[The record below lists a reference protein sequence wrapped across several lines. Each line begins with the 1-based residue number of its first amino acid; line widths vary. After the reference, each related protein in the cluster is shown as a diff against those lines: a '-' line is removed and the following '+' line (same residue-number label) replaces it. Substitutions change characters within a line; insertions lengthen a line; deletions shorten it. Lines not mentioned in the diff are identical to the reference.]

1 MGKLVG
7 QSLNRNLD
15 LYKII
20 ATNIKHLR
28 VETEKTQSELSELI
42 DIGHDSWSVIESG
55 ESRIEFGVA
64 LAIANLFCL
73 PSVECLSIKDFY
85 KNVGDDWREKAIR
98 NIEGRR
104 EC

>member
-1 MGKLVG
+1 MKVTG

-15 LYKII
+15 LYKTI

-28 VETEKTQSELSELI
+28 IETEKTQSELSSLI
-42 DIGHDSWSVIESG
+42 QISEDSWGLIERG
-55 ESRIEFGVA
+55 ITRIEFGVA

-98 NIEGRR
+98 NIEGRG
-104 EC
+104 

>member
-1 MGKLVG
+1 MGKLTG

-28 VETEKTQSELSELI
+28 VETEKTQSELSALI
-42 DIGHDSWSVIESG
+42 NISHDSWGVIESG
-55 ESRIEFGVA
+55 KSRIEFGVVM
-64 LAIANLFCL
+64 AIANLFCL
-73 PSVECLSIKDFY
+73 PSIECLSIKDFY

-98 NIEGRR
+98 NIEGRG
-104 EC
+104 

>member
-1 MGKLVG
+1 MGKLTG

-28 VETEKTQSELSELI
+28 VETEKTQSELSALI
-42 DIGHDSWSVIESG
+42 NISHDSWGVIESG
-55 ESRIEFGVA
+55 KSRIEFGVVI
-64 LAIANLFCL
+64 AIANLFCL

-85 KNVGDDWREKAIR
+85 KNVGDDWREKAIK
-98 NIEGRR
+98 NIEGRG
-104 EC
+104 

>member
-1 MGKLVG
+1 MGKLTG

-28 VETEKTQSELSELI
+28 VETEKTQSELSALI
-42 DIGHDSWSVIESG
+42 NISHDSWGVIESG
-55 ESRIEFGVA
+55 KSRIEFGVVM
-64 LAIANLFCL
+64 AIANLFCL

-98 NIEGRR
+98 NIEERG
-104 EC
+104 